1 MYSSRSGLILAF
13 HGCDE
18 SIAQEVVSQT
28 QYLKQSVNDWD
39 WLGHGSYFWEN
50 SPSRALDFAREL
62 SKKKDSS
69 IRKPAVLGAVLNLGY
84 CFDLLD
90 YKNLETLRIG
100 YELVKNTFENSGLTL
115 PQNLAPKNST
125 GSDLLIRKLDCAVLE
140 AIHKLNT
147 DSNLRQFDS
156 VRGVFWEGA
165 PLYPDAGFREKDHI
179 QICIRNPNCIKGF
192 FIPRKLDGKQA
203 NV

>member
-18 SIAQEVVSQT
+18 SIAQEVVSKT

-50 SPSRALDFAREL
+50 SPSRALDFAKEL
-62 SKKKDSS
+62 GKKKNSS

-100 YELVKNTFENSGLTL
+100 YELVRNAYKNSGLTL
-115 PQNLAPKNST
+115 RIL
-125 GSDLLIRKLDCAVLE
+125 GRCATLSGCG
-140 AIHKLNT
+140 L
-147 DSNLRQFDS
+147 S
-156 VRGVFWEGA
+156 
-165 PLYPDAGFREKDHI
+165 
-179 QICIRNPNCIKGF
+179 
-192 FIPRKLDGKQA
+192 
-203 NV
+203 